1 MLPSPRPYRD
11 EQDLKRMKSL
21 LIDGRQATNGTYY
34 VHTGDLDWWFY
45 YPAVQRDWSETIFL
59 WEELSLDGQL
69 HGWALLS
76 PEWRTFDV
84 FVRPEERGSALAE
97 EMYTWAEEQ
106 ITQIVRLAGGKDIRT
121 MWVLQ
126 DDAALVS
133 HLLQRGFVSGE
144 DSMYSYV
151 RSLAEPFPAVS
162 LPAGFQVR
170 HVVGDED
177 GQKRARASHAAFGSG
192 KTFEAYWPRYQ
203 RFMASLAYVPE
214 LDLVT
219 ESPDGRFASFCMCWL
234 DPVNR
239 VGLFEPVG
247 THPDFQRLG
256 LGKAVMLEGLRR
268 MQTGGMQTAIVGAES
283 DNLAAQSLYRSM
295 GFQAVNRLRTYRKVV
310 E

>member
-1 MLPSPRPYRD
+1 MLPPPRPYRD

-59 WEELSLDGQL
+59 WEDLSLDGQL

-133 HLLQRGFVSGE
+133 HLLQRGFVGGE
-144 DSMYSYV
+144 DYMYSYV
-151 RSLAEPFPAVS
+151 RSLGRWSEAGKGLPCRFWLGEDFRGLLAA
-162 LPAGFQVR
+162 LPALHG
-170 HVVGDED
+170 
-177 GQKRARASHAAFGSG
+177 
-192 KTFEAYWPRYQ
+192 
-203 RFMASLAYVPE
+203 LA
-214 LDLVT
+214 
-219 ESPDGRFASFCMCWL
+219 
-234 DPVNR
+234 
-239 VGLFEPVG
+239 GLCPG
-247 THPDFQRLG
+247 T
-256 LGKAVMLEGLRR
+256 
-268 MQTGGMQTAIVGAES
+268 
-283 DNLAAQSLYRSM
+283 
-295 GFQAVNRLRTYRKVV
+295 
-310 E
+310 